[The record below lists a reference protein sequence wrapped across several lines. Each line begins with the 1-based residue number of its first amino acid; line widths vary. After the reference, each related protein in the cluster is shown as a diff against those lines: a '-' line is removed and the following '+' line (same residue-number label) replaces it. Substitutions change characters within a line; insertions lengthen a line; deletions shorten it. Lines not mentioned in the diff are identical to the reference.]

1 MYCDFKK
8 TSKMK
13 WHFKIPINF
22 IEDTGTLVSLCK
34 KKKKKKLKIGARVSK
49 YIYWCKVCHRWWLER
64 IYYATVKLRGRFYP
78 SRMSINFYLVKSIL
92 YGKPFQLLTCY
103 EIIMHWTSSYS
114 TGFLI

>member
-34 KKKKKKLKIGARVSK
+34 KKKKKKLKIGARVCLN
-49 YIYWCKVCHRWWLER
+49 IFTDVRCV
-64 IYYATVKLRGRFYP
+64 TVDDWNEF
-78 SRMSINFYLVKSIL
+78 
-92 YGKPFQLLTCY
+92 
-103 EIIMHWTSSYS
+103 IMQP
-114 TGFLI
+114 

>member
-34 KKKKKKLKIGARVSK
+34 KKEKEIKDRCKSVSK
-49 YIYWCKVCHRWWLER
+49 YIY
-64 IYYATVKLRGRFYP
+64 
-78 SRMSINFYLVKSIL
+78 
-92 YGKPFQLLTCY
+92 
-103 EIIMHWTSSYS
+103 
-114 TGFLI
+114 